1 MNIIKECNSL
11 KQKKHDKILKDKL
24 YKYCKRNLENE
35 EYEGFFLKNILI
47 FFKTLSG
54 V

>member
-24 YKYCKRNLENE
+24 YKYYKRNLENE
-35 EYEGFFLKNILI
+35 EYEGFYKEYTYI
-47 FFKTLSG
+47 FKTLSG